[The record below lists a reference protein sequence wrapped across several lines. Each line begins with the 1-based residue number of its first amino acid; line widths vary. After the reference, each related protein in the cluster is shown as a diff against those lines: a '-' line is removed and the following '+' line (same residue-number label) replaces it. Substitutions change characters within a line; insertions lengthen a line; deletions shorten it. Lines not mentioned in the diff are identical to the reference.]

1 MTKYLLPLAAFAL
14 FACGDDPKDCE
25 DTDGVC
31 ETGMTDDTD
40 ADTDGPVVYD
50 LEIDVVTYGYDA
62 TEWVYDV
69 ELIGW
74 AENVTMYITQDTSSP
89 WEEDHDLVQG
99 DFDPD
104 GAWDKWG
111 LVLPITDDW
120 QAQESGI
127 NTLFAGDAAMEAT
140 MAWRIDAYE
149 AGAVV
154 DCVVWG
160 SDVTLVDT
168 GDCREITF

>member
-14 FACGDDPKDCE
+14 IGCFGDDKDCE

-40 ADTDGPVVYD
+40 SGDPMVYD
-50 LEIDVVTYGYDA
+50 LEIDVVSYGYDA
-62 TEWVYDV
+62 TEWMYEV

-74 AENVTMYITQDTSSP
+74 AENVSMYITQDTSSP

-99 DFDPD
+99 DFDPH
-104 GAWDKWG
+104 GAWDQWAIT
-111 LVLPITDDW
+111 LPITAVWSD
-120 QAQESGI
+120 QESGV
-127 NTLFAGDAAMEAT
+127 NTLFSGDAAMEST

-160 SDVTLVDT
+160 SDISLVDT